1 MINTK
6 KVLLFITIFFIV
18 STAIVSSFYF
28 GLRNKKEVKGVTT
41 RMSTCTPYIVNIMPN
56 VAYVGREYYFIPK
69 IIDCGEGSYNI
80 TVNGAPWLIVV
91 KEGYVYGVPSIS
103 DVGNYRVELNVETAL
118 GSANLVEYVI
128 VKEYE
133 E

>member
-6 KVLLFITIFFIV
+6 KVLLFITIIFIV
-18 STAIVSSFYF
+18 STAIVSSVYF
-28 GLRNKKEVKGVTT
+28 GLRSKEKVKGVSIRVT
-41 RMSTCTPYIVNIMPN
+41 SCTPYIVNVMPN
-56 VAYVGREYYFIPK
+56 VAYVGREYYFIPR
-69 IIDCGEGSYNI
+69 IIDCGSDSYNL
-80 TVNGAPWLIVV
+80 TVNGAPWLRVNRD
-91 KEGYVYGVPSIS
+91 GYVYGVPSIS
-103 DVGNYRVELNVETAL
+103 DLGDYKVELNVETEL